1 MGNYVH
7 TFGPRIKMQRCGMKS
22 IKTAIIISML
32 YFCKVK
38 VKVLVTKDCLSYE
51 ILMQNKQAKKLKK

>member
-1 MGNYVH
+1 
-7 TFGPRIKMQRCGMKS
+7 MQRCGMKS
-22 IKTAIIISML
+22 IKTAIISML

-51 ILMQNKQAKKLKK
+51 ILMKNKQAKKLKK